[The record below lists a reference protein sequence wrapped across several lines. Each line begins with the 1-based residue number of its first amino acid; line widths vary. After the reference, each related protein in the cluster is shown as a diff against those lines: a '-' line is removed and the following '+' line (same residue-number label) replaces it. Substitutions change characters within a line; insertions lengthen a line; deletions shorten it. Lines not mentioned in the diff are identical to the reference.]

1 MVVDS
6 RIQDAALLLRGCP
19 GAWAVV
25 AKWDLSSNL
34 FESAGVCAEV
44 VNIAAQIRNGR
55 GDVFQPPGG
64 FEAGVARAGEEE
76 VCLYVRFVSESTVG
90 AGVLDSFGFLGDR
103 LPRSIPLVLA
113 DVGVVYQDPAFG
125 VRLIDPG
132 VGPVWISFL
141 VSKFLRHLVG

>member
-1 MVVDS
+1 MVDS
-6 RIQDAALLLRGCP
+6 RIQDAALLLRERP
-19 GAWAVV
+19 GEWAVV
-25 AKWDLSSNL
+25 AKWALPSNL

-55 GDVFQPPGG
+55 DDVFQRPGG
-64 FEAGVARAGEEE
+64 FDVGVVHVGEED
-76 VCLYVRFVSESTVG
+76 VRLYVRFVSESTVG
-90 AGVLDSFGFLGDR
+90 ADVLDSSGFLGDR
-103 LPRSIPLVLA
+103 LPRPIPLVLA

-132 VGPVWISFL
+132 AGPVWISFL